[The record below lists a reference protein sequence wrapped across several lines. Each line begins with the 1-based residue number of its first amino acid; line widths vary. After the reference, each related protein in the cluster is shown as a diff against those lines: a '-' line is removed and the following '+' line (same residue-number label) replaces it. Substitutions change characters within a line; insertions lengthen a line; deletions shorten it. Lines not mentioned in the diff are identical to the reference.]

1 MDEDLF
7 TPLGPRIDAGLA
19 GSCHGRTARDRK
31 SGPGGLASRFRA
43 IRFRQICA
51 SLQTLDKKRHHHKS
65 KEISMI
71 REGRNR
77 PLVEAI
83 DNAIEQA
90 EDLGLTFI
98 ASIRMMARLEADQ
111 SIVMTRARRSRD
123 EHA

>member
-1 MDEDLF
+1 
-7 TPLGPRIDAGLA
+7 
-19 GSCHGRTARDRK
+19 
-31 SGPGGLASRFRA
+31 
-43 IRFRQICA
+43 
-51 SLQTLDKKRHHHKS
+51 
-65 KEISMI
+65 MI

-98 ASIRMMARLEADQ
+98 ASILMMARLEADQ
-111 SIVMTRARRSRD
+111 SIVMTRARRGKD

>member
-1 MDEDLF
+1 
-7 TPLGPRIDAGLA
+7 
-19 GSCHGRTARDRK
+19 
-31 SGPGGLASRFRA
+31 
-43 IRFRQICA
+43 
-51 SLQTLDKKRHHHKS
+51 
-65 KEISMI
+65 MI

-98 ASIRMMARLEADQ
+98 ASILMMARLEADQ
-111 SIVMTRARRSRD
+111 SIVMTTARRGKD

>member
-1 MDEDLF
+1 
-7 TPLGPRIDAGLA
+7 
-19 GSCHGRTARDRK
+19 
-31 SGPGGLASRFRA
+31 
-43 IRFRQICA
+43 
-51 SLQTLDKKRHHHKS
+51 
-65 KEISMI
+65 MI

-98 ASIRMMARLEADQ
+98 ASILMMARLEADQ
-111 SIVMTRARRSRD
+111 SIVMTRAGRGKD

>member
-1 MDEDLF
+1 ML
-7 TPLGPRIDAGLA
+7 
-19 GSCHGRTARDRK
+19 
-31 SGPGGLASRFRA
+31 
-43 IRFRQICA
+43 
-51 SLQTLDKKRHHHKS
+51 
-65 KEISMI
+65 

-98 ASIRMMARLEADQ
+98 ASILMMARLEADQ
-111 SIVMTRARRSRD
+111 SILMTRAGCVND

>member
-1 MDEDLF
+1 
-7 TPLGPRIDAGLA
+7 
-19 GSCHGRTARDRK
+19 
-31 SGPGGLASRFRA
+31 
-43 IRFRQICA
+43 
-51 SLQTLDKKRHHHKS
+51 
-65 KEISMI
+65 MI

-98 ASIRMMARLEADQ
+98 ASILMMARLEADQ
-111 SIVMTRARRSRD
+111 SIVMTGARRRKD